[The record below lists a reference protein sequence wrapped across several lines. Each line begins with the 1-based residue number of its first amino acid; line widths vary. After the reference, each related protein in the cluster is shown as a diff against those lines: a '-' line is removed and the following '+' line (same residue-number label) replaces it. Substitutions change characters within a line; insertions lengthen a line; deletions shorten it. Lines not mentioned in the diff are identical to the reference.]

1 MTRPRGCVR
10 VRMGRL
16 AMVAFVP
23 VSVLL
28 LSQAGA
34 AYADAG
40 PTSPAPASFVL
51 ALQQLTQ
58 LNDRVDT
65 LTLRVATLQ
74 DQVRALTSGFDRA
87 SERIAH
93 LQEQRHALWG
103 RPGMQTIAGP
113 RSSAVVSA
121 DAALRDRI
129 GTARAQLRTLQQR
142 ALADPVVTRLF
153 RAQAR
158 LDEVTSERD
167 EALSAVATLQAAG
180 IELPANPSGSSIGYG
195 AWAAQLLE
203 TLGAPVCQSN
213 MTAVVA
219 WESAENTTAEWNPLA
234 TTLPAAGGSDFNPV
248 GVKDYPSLA
257 IGLAATADTLRYGL
271 TADGYG
277 PVVEALQACAP
288 PEATAAAINQSL
300 WCRGCAGGRYV
311 TGVLPA
317 VEADYTAFASRP

>member
-1 MTRPRGCVR
+1 
-10 VRMGRL
+10 
-16 AMVAFVP
+16 
-23 VSVLL
+23 
-28 LSQAGA
+28 
-34 AYADAG
+34 
-40 PTSPAPASFVL
+40 
-51 ALQQLTQ
+51 
-58 LNDRVDT
+58 
-65 LTLRVATLQ
+65 LRVATLQ

-87 SERIAH
+87 SERIAL
-93 LQEQRHALWG
+93 LQERRQALWG
-103 RPGMQTIAGP
+103 TTGTQSIAGL
-113 RSSAVVSA
+113 RSSSLVSA
-121 DAALRDRI
+121 DAKLRDQI
-129 GTARAQLRTLQQR
+129 GTAREHLKMLQQR

-153 RAQAR
+153 RAQGR
-158 LDEVTSERD
+158 LDEVTTERD
-167 EALSAVATLQAAG
+167 AALSAAATLQAAG
-180 IELPANPSGSSIGYG
+180 IEPPVNPSGSSIGYG

-257 IGLAATADTLRYGL
+257 VGLAATADTLRYGL